1 MPYRIASNIRNLYQ
15 FTTRIPTGRESHR
28 ISRYGHAVDLQLPI
42 SRLGSELMELD
53 IIVVSELLDRVVY
66 PFVRCFV
73 SWGEDLAVT
82 LCGRVGE
89 AFESAGFSQELRTE
103 EDATELVLGL
113 LRESLLSVH

>member
-1 MPYRIASNIRNLYQ
+1 
-15 FTTRIPTGRESHR
+15 
-28 ISRYGHAVDLQLPI
+28 
-42 SRLGSELMELD
+42 
-53 IIVVSELLDRVVY
+53 
-66 PFVRCFV
+66 V